1 MIKRQSNLRANI
13 NECKNFA
20 KKMPKTINEAINFE
34 EDYPGH
40 EMGPEDE
47 MEPEHEEPKEDGG
60 IDWMGFVDDIRK
72 KSLMGMAKLADNPDD
87 PGYDVFKRLWQI
99 CDKAY
104 NDQKQGQ
111 MQQQVQQHPQ
121 QQQMPQRPM

>member
-1 MIKRQSNLRANI
+1 M
-13 NECKNFA
+13 A
-20 KKMPKTINEAINFE
+20 KKNVLKEMKLFTNNMPKTITEAMNFE
-34 EDYPGH
+34 GAPEEPGYDDA
-40 EMGPEDE
+40 EIDAE
-47 MEPEHEEPKEDGG
+47 MEPEHEEPKEEH

-104 NDQKQGQ
+104 NDQKQASGA
-111 MQQQVQQHPQ
+111 MQQQGQMPQ
-121 QQQMPQRPM
+121 QQPQIPQRPM